1 MPRIRKQIEAS
12 NELLAREREALETL
26 RAQTV
31 PSQDALAAAQ
41 RRQPTV
47 ESIVGFLIGK
57 REQNGF
63 GQDYR
68 ITLVDRTT
76 ERHA

>member
-1 MPRIRKQIEAS
+1 MPRIRKQIEET
-12 NELLAREREALETL
+12 NELVAREREALEAL

-31 PSQDALAAAQ
+31 SSQNALAAAQ
-41 RRQPTV
+41 SRQPTV
-47 ESIVGFLIGK
+47 ESIVGFLVGK

-68 ITLVDRTT
+68 ITLIDRTT

>member
-1 MPRIRKQIEAS
+1 MPRIRKQIQES
-12 NELLAREREALETL
+12 NEQLARERELLEML
-26 RAQTV
+26 RAQNGS
-31 PSQDALAAAQ
+31 SQAALDAAQ
-41 RRQPTV
+41 RRQPAV
-47 ESIVGFLIGK
+47 ESLVGFLVGK

-63 GQDYR
+63 GRDYR

>member
-1 MPRIRKQIEAS
+1 MPRIRKQIQES
-12 NELLAREREALETL
+12 NELIAREREQLERL
-26 RAQTV
+26 RAQNGS
-31 PSQDALAAAQ
+31 SQAALEAA
-41 RRQPTV
+41 RGRQPAV
-47 ESIVGFLIGK
+47 ESIVGFLVGK

-63 GQDYR
+63 GKDYR